1 MARRPMVWLVGYCTL
16 LAAIVCRPLASS
28 GYLLVRDAVS
38 TPRSHVSDATLG
50 LGDMAP
56 RAVPQDWFVAL
67 ASAVVDGGT
76 VVKLLILAAVL
87 MAGIGYGRMAL
98 RLVPGCGLSGSLV
111 AATVAVWNPFVV
123 ERLMQGQW
131 SLLLGYAMLGWVVV
145 LTRELSSQFSVPTVI
160 RLGSAFAVAGLTPTG
175 ALFAIIVGIVT
186 LRTRDLRTWCGTALL
201 AVIAC
206 LPWLTA
212 AALGSGGATSDPAG
226 AQAFA
231 ARAEPGLSTIGSLA
245 GLGGIWNAQAV
256 PDTRTTLWAL
266 VATVAL
272 LAVVVAGLP
281 ALWRRRRIAVYR
293 RLFALAAVVLVLAA
307 LAATGPGLTVMR
319 AGIDHVPGFGL
330 LRDGQ
335 KWVAL
340 VIPFYALSAAA
351 GIRAARRYVPAG
363 FAAAVALV
371 LVIAPLPDAI
381 TTGPAS
387 LGSTLRPVHYPA
399 DFTRVAAMIPAD
411 RGDVLLLPDGMLRR
425 YDFVHGQTTLDPL
438 PRMLRADVLQTGV
451 LTIDGRSVDAT
462 DGRAAAAQQAIASGA
477 TPQRLAELGVG
488 WVILEPNGPLTDS
501 TADSLRHLQL
511 HYAGPELI
519 VYRIP
524 DPVIHQAST
533 VNRVLAW
540 LAHGL
545 WLALVV
551 SGPALA
557 LAAALRRRR
566 RSRPESPVPTPPHR

>member
-1 MARRPMVWLVGYCTL
+1 MVWLVGYCSL
-16 LAAIVCRPLASS
+16 LAAVICRPLASS

-38 TPRSHVSDATLG
+38 TPRSHVTDATLG
-50 LGDMAP
+50 LGDLAP
-56 RAVPQDWFVAL
+56 RAVPQDWFLAL
-67 ASAVVDGGT
+67 CSAIIDGGV
-76 VVKLLILAAVL
+76 VVKLLIVAAVL
-87 MAGIGYGRMAL
+87 LAGVGYGRMAL
-98 RLVPGCGLSGSLV
+98 RLVPGCGLAGALA

-145 LTRELSSQFSVPTVI
+145 LTRDLSVEFSGTKVI
-160 RLGSAFAVAGLTPTG
+160 RLGSAAAVAGLTPTG
-175 ALFAIIVGIVT
+175 ALLAIIVAAVT
-186 LRTRDLRTWCGTALL
+186 LRTRDLRTWCGAALVAL
-201 AVIAC
+201 IAC

-212 AALGSGGATSDPAG
+212 AALGSGGATSDPGG

-256 PDTRTTLWAL
+256 PDTRTTLWAV

-272 LAVVVAGLP
+272 LAVVAAGLP
-281 ALWRRRRIAVYR
+281 ALWRRRRIALYR
-293 RLFALAAVVLVLAA
+293 SLFVLAAVVLVV
-307 LAATGPGLTVMR
+307 ATLEATAPGLAVMR

-351 GIRAARRYVPAG
+351 GIRSARRYVPAG
-363 FAAAVALV
+363 FATAIAIV
-371 LVIAPLPDAI
+371 LVIAPLPDVI

-387 LGSTLRPVHYPA
+387 LGSTLRPVHYPG
-399 DFTRVAAMIPAD
+399 DFAVVAGMIPAD
-411 RGDVLLLPDGMLRR
+411 SGDVVILPDGMLRQ
-425 YDFVHGQTTLDPL
+425 YTFAHGQPTLDPL
-438 PRMLRADVLQTGV
+438 PRMLRADVLQTGA
-451 LTIDGRSVDAT
+451 LTIDGHDVDAT
-462 DGRAAAAQQAIASGA
+462 DGRAAAAHRALAAGA
-477 TPQRLAELGVG
+477 TPQQLAELGVG
-488 WVILEPNGPLTDS
+488 WVILESGGPMADS
-501 TADSLRHLQL
+501 TTDSLRHLQL

-524 DPVIHQAST
+524 GPVIHRAST
-533 VNRVLAW
+533 VDRVLAW
-540 LAHGL
+540 LAHSL
-545 WLALVV
+545 WLALLL

-557 LAAALRRRR
+557 VAGRLRR
-566 RSRPESPVPTPPHR
+566 RSRQSLPGSTGRTPRHR